1 VLNTCI
7 VEKEALAIAP
17 ILLRPIVEKEG
28 VVVNAGGYAAPPIEL
43 TVREDIDAPLDPP
56 TEKRPRPILVSS
68 AARLILFPPTA
79 VISIRLLLRLI

>member
-1 VLNTCI
+1 VVLI
-7 VEKEALAIAP
+7 LAALSVE
-17 ILLRPIVEKEG
+17 
-28 VVVNAGGYAAPPIEL
+28 
-43 TVREDIDAPLDPP
+43 IDAPLDPP